1 MPRMVGAM
9 ADPNDV
15 QRLVGDI
22 VREGTIASVD
32 LGTGTCRVQI
42 ADDLTTG
49 DIPWSSG
56 RVGKT
61 SVWSPPSVGEQVLV
75 LAPEADTER
84 AIVFGSLSSDASP
97 HPASDGSTLI
107 AFEDGARILYN
118 PESHTLD
125 AVLPDG
131 GKALIEAPGGI
142 RLVGPLTV
150 EGDIDLQGKM
160 TATDDIV
167 AGGKSLKGH
176 KHTNVQAGGAVSGPP
191 Q

>member
-1 MPRMVGAM
+1 MVAVMDPR
-9 ADPNDV
+9 DT
-15 QRLVGDI
+15 QRLIGDI
-22 VREGTIASVD
+22 AREGTIASVD
-32 LGTGTCRVQI
+32 LANGTCRVQI
-42 ADDLTTG
+42 ADELTTG
-49 DIPWSSG
+49 DIPWLSG

-84 AIVFGSLSSDASP
+84 AIVIGSLSADASP

-107 AFEDGARILYN
+107 QFEDGARILYN

-142 RLVGPLTV
+142 RLVGSVTI

-160 TATDDIV
+160 TATDDVI
-167 AGGKSLKGH
+167 ADGKSLKNH
-176 KHTNVQAGGAVSGPP
+176 VHDKVQPGSGTSGKP

>member
-1 MPRMVGAM
+1 MDPR
-9 ADPNDV
+9 DT
-15 QRLVGDI
+15 QRLIGDLA
-22 VREGTIASVD
+22 REGTIASVD
-32 LGTGTCRVQI
+32 LANGTCTVQI
-42 ADDLTTG
+42 ADELITG
-49 DIPWSSG
+49 DIPWLCSRLG
-56 RVGKT
+56 NTR
-61 SVWSPPSVGEQVLV
+61 VWSPPSVGEQVLV

-84 AIVFGSLSSDASP
+84 AIVIGSLSSDASP

-107 AFEDGARILYN
+107 EFEDGARILYN

-131 GKALIEAPGGI
+131 GKALLEAPGGI

-150 EGDIDLQGKM
+150 EGDINLQGKM
-160 TATDDIV
+160 TATDDVV
-167 AGGKSLKGH
+167 AGGKSLKSH

>member
-1 MPRMVGAM
+1 MDPR
-9 ADPNDV
+9 DT
-15 QRLVGDI
+15 QRLIGDL
-22 VREGTIASVD
+22 VREGTITAVN
-32 LGTGTCRVQI
+32 LPNGTCRVQI
-42 ADDLTTG
+42 AEELTTG
-49 DIPWSSG
+49 DIPWLCSRIG
-56 RVGKT
+56 NTRI
-61 SVWSPPSVGEQVLV
+61 WSPPSVGEQVLV

-84 AIVFGSLSSDASP
+84 AIVIGSLSSKASP

-107 AFEDGARILYN
+107 QFEDGARILYN

-142 RLVGPLTV
+142 RLVGPLIV

-160 TATDDIV
+160 TATDDVV
-167 AGGKSLKGH
+167 ADGKSLKGH

>member
-1 MPRMVGAM
+1 MVAVMDPR
-9 ADPNDV
+9 DT
-15 QRLVGDI
+15 QRLIGDLA
-22 VREGTIASVD
+22 REGTIVSVD
-32 LGTGTCRVQI
+32 LANGTCRVQI
-42 ADDLTTG
+42 ADELTTG
-49 DIPWSSG
+49 DIPWLSG

-61 SVWSPPSVGEQVLV
+61 SVWSPPGVGEQVLV

-84 AIVFGSLSSDASP
+84 AIVIGSLSSDVSP

-150 EGDIDLQGKM
+150 EGDIDLKGKM
-160 TATDDIV
+160 TATDDVV
-167 AGGKSLKGH
+167 AAGKSLKGH
-176 KHTNVQAGGAVSGPP
+176 RHTNVQAGSAISGPP